1 MNTRAVYE
9 NCEFYKRR
17 LMEKRLQLERS
28 KVINEEVKKL
38 RIRVDAIDE
47 MLFDVVGQLNSLKKL
62 ETIITKESDSFRER
76 RVTYLD
82 DQITDAL
89 SVIFPEK
96 DFKAKIQYDFKYGSS
111 KAYLRL
117 KDRKGNN
124 RSPFVTEGKLCQY
137 TIGFISTVSTVVG
150 LGASIIFIDEAFGVS
165 SKKNLP
171 KIGEMI
177 QSYADTGL
185 QFIIISQSSDLYAD
199 IPRREIH
206 LELEKGISQDYDKVA
221 LTKVID
227 F

>member
-1 MNTRAVYE
+1 MDTRTIY
-9 NCEFYKRR
+9 NDCDYYKRR

-38 RIRVDAIDE
+38 RNRINS
-47 MLFDVVGQLNSLKKL
+47 VVEVLLEVTAQIESLKKI
-62 ETIITKESDSFRER
+62 ETIVTKESDAFRER

-96 DFKAKIQYDFKYGSS
+96 NFKAKILYDFKYGSS

-124 RSPFVTEGKLCQY
+124 RSPFITEGKLCQY
-137 TIGFISTVSTVVG
+137 TIGFVSTVSTIVG

-206 LELEKGISQDYDKVA
+206 LELEEGASQDYGKVVLDKIV
-221 LTKVID
+221 D